1 MAVYQAVGCCRRETI
16 LCADR
21 VTQMTKTYNDI
32 EAVTR
37 LLEEKE
43 RDLEL
48 AARIG
53 TTLLDKNRDLES
65 RTENL
70 EEQLTSANEKVSQL
84 RHDVSMKDELLRVY
98 CQDFENDGIEAPQAS
113 PQEGGF
119 SLSVVKV
126 EGLHKKVKSL
136 EDENLS
142 LRLETAQLKSD
153 TCDMEEKEKKLV
165 EDCLQQLSEV
175 NQQVETFAE
184 ELSKKSDDN
193 IRQKEEITT
202 LLSQVV
208 DLQKRVRSLTI
219 ENMELSKHLQASQ
232 ESQRKLT
239 KELGMMQDRYDE
251 LFELLEEANDELKV
265 LRRKQRPSGAAP
277 YISSTLF
284 NVPSDSLASELEFS
298 MKGEGELGTLSPE
311 ERRAHNWKIFETAKA
326 AKKACKKN
334 QQLLKMSSAALTRDG
349 TDGRGVS
356 GPSSMCLS
364 DVESGATSDGYG
376 GDMDSQ
382 YSSGSD
388 LGRPGIPGSNDL
400 ETALKHLAMRT
411 ANELNEKD
419 YYEEQKKKEMQQKSG
434 NSTPGNMSAGS
445 SFSYLSFPG
454 SQNTP
459 YFKIPEK
466 LQIVKPLEGSATLGK
481 WQQLATP
488 HIGGIFENRPG
499 VQIKGE
505 RKLDIDEEPYTLSD
519 FEEDDDFSD
528 CPTNRRLD
536 DSSSSVY
543 TYTNSTVKH
552 PYQLDVASNMQ
563 ADTSLVDFARH
574 ISTGINTSVVMTPMQ
589 SSTPAKGSGAK
600 TTSSGSTNYSMSLG
614 LAAILNSRETAGL
627 DSGVSFR
634 SSPSTKMFKLPLAKS
649 NTETVSKSSP
659 EKVTTFASP
668 DSEASGGNI
677 FNKLK
682 STGATLYE
690 YMSGAKIE
698 SSSPTSPKSSS
709 EVTPTEPN
717 VKVLT
722 KSETKTGE
730 SGVSGK
736 LLQQGGTGVLGALTS
751 FRRSGIL

>member
-1 MAVYQAVGCCRRETI
+1 
-16 LCADR
+16 
-21 VTQMTKTYNDI
+21 MTKTYNDI

-552 PYQLDVASNMQ
+552 PYQLDVAS
-563 ADTSLVDFARH
+563 
-574 ISTGINTSVVMTPMQ
+574 INTSVVMTPMQ